1 MKTKLLNENE
11 KIAVSKINNWFETVD
26 FTLTN
31 KLWLLVIGI
40 IFSNSSLIAQ
50 QNNGISPFTIFE
62 QVVPNAYASTSA
74 GTSFTGPFA
83 NSPRTYQ
90 ILIAA
95 SELTS
100 LTGKHLV
107 SLSFRNSGTITTDWP
122 ASNTT
127 YNNYDIYLSGSV
139 NPADR
144 SFTFAQNVVG
154 TQTLVRSGSL
164 TVPAGALTIGSN
176 PNNFSYDI
184 VFTTPW
190 FYAGGN
196 LLVEIRH
203 DGSSGTSRSV
213 DAAGTSSPG
222 YASLYSACWESG
234 YTPTSTTKQGNFV
247 SVNFKADDALKV
259 EEFNKNELSVFP
271 NPTSEKLYIE
281 SQIPVSNVK
290 LFNML
295 GQMVLNQD
303 LNVQKGEISLSQLS
317 IGTYLLHVESEFG
330 TEIRKI
336 VKK

>member
-1 MKTKLLNENE
+1 MKAKLLNEN
-11 KIAVSKINNWFETVD
+11 KNIAVSKINYFFETFD

-50 QNNGISPFTIFE
+50 QNNGVLPFTIFE
-62 QVVPNAYASTSA
+62 QVVPNAYTNASA
-74 GTSFTGPFA
+74 GSSFTGPFA
-83 NSPRTYQ
+83 SSPRTYQ

-107 SLSFRNSGTITTDWP
+107 SLSFRNSGTITTAWP

-154 TQTLVRSGSL
+154 TQTQVRSGSL

-176 PNNFSYDI
+176 PNDFSYDI

-213 DAAGTSSPG
+213 DAAGTSTSG
-222 YASLYSACWESG
+222 YGSLYSACWGSG
-234 YTPTSTTKQGNFV
+234 YTITSTTMQGNFV
-247 SVNFKADDALKV
+247 SVNFKGDDALKTN
-259 EEFNKNELSVFP
+259 EFNKNELSVFP
-271 NPTSEKLYIE
+271 NPTSENLFIE
-281 SQIPVSNVK
+281 SEILVSNVK

-295 GQMVLNQD
+295 GQMVFNQD

-330 TEIRKI
+330 TEIRKV